1 MLSSLKIMVSLPR
14 NCRRPENKT
23 DLKFAPRCISIS
35 DGVGKCLPNK
45 CGDED
50 KSEFHDLNSDK
61 EWSCTK

>member
-1 MLSSLKIMVSLPR
+1 
-14 NCRRPENKT
+14 
-23 DLKFAPRCISIS
+23 
-35 DGVGKCLPNK
+35 LPNK